1 MNEGGEARRERGVKR
16 AEPAVSRP
24 VQAARYWWQRLLHN
38 LPQKFLALLLA
49 FLLWFVA
56 TEDRRANIQQN
67 YDVAL
72 DVRDTTGGNEK
83 RAVSGL
89 NPASVRVTLSG
100 SRQRLGAINAS
111 DIEAYIDVT
120 DLPDGEFS
128 RTVRVVGPDGTHSL
142 KVVPTVAQGRI
153 DAELSRTQP
162 VRLSVGNPPSDS
174 VPRYILSP
182 SQVTVSGTSQLV
194 NTVERVVTV
203 PVTLSQGE
211 QVETRLLALGAQGE
225 VVNVRLS
232 PASITV
238 ARIDAGTLPIRSVPV
253 KLSTPPGDLV
263 ITSSNIEPAT
273 VRLIG
278 PADALAKIS
287 SVTAPLAYRPGS
299 FSAQPSFSLPDG
311 VRALDRVTVQVTV
324 QPK

>member
-1 MNEGGEARRERGVKR
+1 MNEQAGEALSRSERI
-16 AEPAVSRP
+16 VSRP
-24 VQAARYWWQRLLHN
+24 AKAAMYWWQRLLHN

-72 DVRDTTGGNEK
+72 DVRDTTGGSEK
-83 RAVSGL
+83 RAISGL

-111 DIEAYIDVT
+111 DIQAYVDVT
-120 DLPDGEFS
+120 DLPDGDFS
-128 RTVRVVGPDGTHSL
+128 RTVRVIGPDSTHSV

-162 VRLSVGNPPSDS
+162 VLLSVTAPPSDS
-174 VPRYILSP
+174 VPRYVLSP
-182 SQVTVSGTSQLV
+182 RQVTVSGTSQLV
-194 NTVERVVTV
+194 NSVDRVVTV
-203 PVTLSQGE
+203 PVTLAQGD
-211 QVETRLLALGAQGE
+211 QIETRLLALGPQGQ
-225 VVNVRLS
+225 VVDVRLS

-238 ARIDAGTLPIRSVPV
+238 ARIDTGSLPIRSVPV
-253 KLSTPPGDLV
+253 KLSAPPSNLV

-278 PADALAKIS
+278 PADALAQVS
-287 SVTAPLAYRPGS
+287 SVTAALAYRSGS
-299 FSAQPSFSLPDG
+299 FSAQPTFSLPDG
-311 VRALDRVTVQVTV
+311 VRALDRVTVEVTV
-324 QPK
+324 QAR